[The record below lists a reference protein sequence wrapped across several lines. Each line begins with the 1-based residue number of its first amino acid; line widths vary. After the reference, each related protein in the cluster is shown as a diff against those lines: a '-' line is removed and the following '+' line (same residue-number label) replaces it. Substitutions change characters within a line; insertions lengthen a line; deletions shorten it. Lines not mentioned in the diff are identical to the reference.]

1 MIGKKVLLIDDDPD
15 FLQLTC
21 RIFENAGAQVITA
34 YDGLEGINKL
44 YTHRPNLIILDVM
57 MPGEDGFEVCQRIR
71 QIAATPL
78 IMVTALNQEQEI
90 LRGLDA
96 GADDFL
102 SKPFNSEIL
111 LARARAVLRRSE
123 QDNDHQEMPNY
134 DDGHL
139 KINTEKHRVLVKGK
153 QVKLTPVEFRLLIF
167 LLSNTGKVLSF
178 GKILDTVWG
187 REYKG
192 NDNYV
197 HVYISQLR
205 RKIEPDS
212 KNPCYILS
220 VHGVGYLFEKQTY
233 GF

>member
-123 QDNDHQEMPNY
+123 QDNEYQEMPNY